1 VRATEGQEPRRVSDI
16 SAIAAEVRSLSRQL
30 GPAPV
35 VGISGYGG
43 AGKTMLARALSE
55 QLPGSLIVTGDE
67 YLLERPPTTRCDDW
81 SCLDRLRL
89 LDDVR
94 ATASG
99 GSVVQVVEG
108 LGLFHP
114 DLIEHFDL
122 RIWIDVDL
130 ETATEQGMWR
140 DEQIWHNPQTQLWL
154 DIWKP
159 NDADFFRRFR
169 PDLSAHIVYARDPSA
184 TDHQP
189 AGDHGC

>member
-1 VRATEGQEPRRVSDI
+1 VCTVGSQEPRRLSEI
-16 SAIAAEVRSLSRQL
+16 SAITAEVRSLSRQL
-30 GPAPV
+30 GRAPV

-43 AGKTMLARALSE
+43 AGKTMLARALSQ

-81 SCLDRLRL
+81 SSLDRLRL
-89 LDDVR
+89 LGDVR
-94 ATASG
+94 ETASR
-99 GSVVQVVEG
+99 GSRVQIVEG

-114 DLIEHFDL
+114 DLTEHLDL

-140 DEQIWHNPQTQLWL
+140 DQHVWHNPQTQLWL
-154 DIWKP
+154 DVWKP

-169 PDLSAHIVYARDPSA
+169 PDLSAHIVYATAPGPSGSQA
-184 TDHQP
+184 SVS
-189 AGDHGC
+189 AGC